1 MYNVHEIFYNN
12 YFGGYYFVEVFDL
25 GVSQQ
30 QKVEFHR
37 STGKRSQDPNLRNSH
52 FLEIKLFQNC
62 S

>member
-37 STGKRSQDPNLRNSH
+37 STG
-52 FLEIKLFQNC
+52 
-62 S
+62 